1 MNLLIPAAALQTGL
15 AVSGFVYVV
24 LNTCGEISGLFIS
37 KVALG
42 ASLLVGGATGV
53 VFGTVAGAISASAVQ
68 TITDGYFVPAVKTGS
83 RLTSLGIAA
92 GAGLA
97 AIAVV
102 SLLCVGGHYVIE
114 SIKAARRQEVT
125 PIDYNILT
133 DGDFNVVILETAV
146 GNPEG
151 LSDIAGKIDD
161 PSNLKVEN

>member
-24 LNTCGEISGLFIS
+24 LNTCGEVSGLFIS

-42 ASLLVGGATGV
+42 SSLIIGGVTAA
-53 VFGTVAGAISASAVQ
+53 VFGPVAGTISASVVKE
-68 TITDGYFVPAVKTGS
+68 ITDGYFVPAVKTGS
-83 RLTSLGIAA
+83 RLTGLGIAA

-102 SLLCVGGHYVIE
+102 SLLCVGRHYVIE

-125 PIDYNILT
+125 PIDYSILT
-133 DGDFNVVILETAV
+133 DGEFNIVILETAV
-146 GNPEG
+146 GNPVGCQTLQEK
-151 LSDIAGKIDD
+151 LMI
-161 PSNLKVEN
+161 PQT